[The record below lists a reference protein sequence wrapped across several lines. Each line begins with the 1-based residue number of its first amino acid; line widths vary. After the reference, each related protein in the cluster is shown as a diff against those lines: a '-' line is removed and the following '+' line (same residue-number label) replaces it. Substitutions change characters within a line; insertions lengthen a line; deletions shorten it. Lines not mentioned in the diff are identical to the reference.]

1 MDYGRPDMS
10 PYIFINKLINNSE
23 INLFDHGR
31 GIRDFTYI
39 DDIVDAIYLIVKK
52 YQKVKSLPKHEV
64 YNLELGQPISTKN
77 F

>member
-1 MDYGRPDMS
+1 MGKTRYG

-52 YQKVKSLPKHEV
+52 YKKV
-64 YNLELGQPISTKN
+64 NLYLNMKFIILDLDNQFLLKI